1 MKPIILKLWMLV
13 TLLSTS
19 FHMLAYDFG
28 IDGIKYDIT
37 ASGNVEAVSANN
49 YVGSEM
55 RIPETVTYGGN
66 VYRVTSIGYVD
77 YGFGMGSFELNR
89 SVKSIC
95 IPKTVTRIRTYQEP
109 ASYGTYD
116 LGFFYGC
123 ENLAEIN
130 VDSENPMYMSIDG
143 VLFYKD
149 LYSLLCYPK
158 AKTNNKY
165 KIPEGVE
172 EIYASAF
179 EDAKYIQKIE
189 MPNSLKYIRNSSF
202 ASCNNLKEVTNWSTS
217 LEILDTDAFED
228 TSLSEAILPST
239 LKEIGD
245 DAFDN
250 HSNPTTMTI
259 YSKCIKPASIKR
271 YKGDEQ
277 PFNEKTLEYGI
288 LYVPKGSLKYYQ
300 RAECWSDFKWI
311 EEYDFTS
318 LNEITSSSDTIHISI
333 RNHVIYISDKQ
344 PNSLVEVYNLEG
356 TLVTKT
362 TDDEIA
368 NLSSGIYVLKVGGQV
383 FKAIL

>member
-13 TLLSTS
+13 TLLSTTLP
-19 FHMLAYDFG
+19 MLAYDFG

-66 VYRVTSIGYVD
+66 VYKVTSIGYVD
-77 YGFGMGSFELNR
+77 NGFGGWFSLNS
-89 SVKSIC
+89 SVKSIY

-130 VDSENPMYMSIDG
+130 VDSENPMYMSING

-245 DAFDN
+245 DALSSFK
-250 HSNPTTMTI
+250 TMTI
-259 YSKCIKPASIKR
+259 YSKSIKPSSIKR
-271 YKGDEQ
+271 YKGDER

-311 EEYDFTS
+311 EEYDFSS
-318 LNEITSSSDTIHISI
+318 LNEIISSSDTIHISI
-333 RNHVIYISDKQ
+333 RNRVIYISGKQ
-344 PNSLVEVYNLEG
+344 PNSLVEVYNLGG

-362 TDDEIA
+362 IDDEIA